1 MVKLNNKVI
10 VKFFTVYT
18 IIYLGKKIVSESGIM
33 KVGFNVNRVVN
44 AYTQNSRTDRING
57 KIKDKSDR
65 IDISR
70 ESIEIRKYIENADD
84 IEIKNKRVE
93 EVKSLI
99 EQNKYSVDS
108 SELAKSILKY
118 MKESGV

>member
-1 MVKLNNKVI
+1 M
-10 VKFFTVYT
+10 YT

-57 KIKDKSDR
+57 KVKDKSDR

-70 ESIEIRKYIENADD
+70 ESIEIRKYIESADD

-99 EQNKYSVDS
+99 EQNKYSVNS

-118 MKESGV
+118 MKESDV